1 MILSL
6 QQLAFVIH
14 RQIYQLFFFGFST
27 LFHIW
32 FREGEDSCR
41 ISIIFWRKKKN
52 RCQCFA
58 SFQKTRNV
66 SPTRCAVLSPLFGW
80 NLPNN
85 SSGDCAL
92 WMEMLWHC
100 VTHPGSCFSPFQIS
114 ELKIYT
120 AVAIQSGKRKVYL
133 LSIRTWY
140 LSLSVSTEMAFHG
153 SSMAVPWPVEMKPN
167 RLLLLLLLSRS
178 CSTTVQ
184 HWIFNLENDR
194 FRFIDAAPLWD
205 PLFCWHTNNAPWP
218 IYEKLTDFISIF
230 LFVSSLLLSF
240 FCFCFKLPTG
250 KVLFNHLLT
259 GSGNMLTRFLKF
271 PVFEAVAV
279 RDRSRIIALY
289 RWSVESGPILIV
301 WF

>member
-41 ISIIFWRKKKN
+41 ISIIFWRKKKIGV
-52 RCQCFA
+52 
-58 SFQKTRNV
+58 SV
-66 SPTRCAVLSPLFGW
+66 SPAFKKPETFLPRDVPFYRLFSGEICRIIPVVIVRCEWRCSDTVLPIPAAVFLLFKSLNWKFTRPSPSNRVKEKFICSPLERDIFLFPSRPRW
-80 NLPNN
+80 
-85 SSGDCAL
+85 
-92 WMEMLWHC
+92 
-100 VTHPGSCFSPFQIS
+100 
-114 ELKIYT
+114 
-120 AVAIQSGKRKVYL
+120 R
-133 LSIRTWY
+133 
-140 LSLSVSTEMAFHG
+140 
-153 SSMAVPWPVEMKPN
+153 SMAVPWPVEMKPN